1 MALYNNYKYTESNL
15 KGLSHSSTIFSLLF
29 QIQKERENKIKEK
42 ENAISI
48 KPKISKSHV
57 LLRDGGATELI
68 QMTSYKPPFR
78 HQTPLHASSK

>member
-1 MALYNNYKYTESNL
+1 VL
-15 KGLSHSSTIFSLLF
+15 KKFEGSGTK
-29 QIQKERENKIKEK
+29 IQKERENKIKEK
-42 ENAISI
+42 ENVISI

-57 LLRDGGATELI
+57 LLRDRGATELI